1 MIGIVCL
8 DLKDGMF
15 FNNRR
20 QSKDRYV
27 IRDIWD
33 MIKDKKLFMT
43 EYSYQMFQEAK
54 ANTCIITDDYKEAG
68 EEDYCFFETEVMN
81 ENKVTKYIVY
91 RWDKVYPSDYKLDLS
106 KWQLVSTL
114 EFQGY
119 SHEKILKEVYVRDE
133 CQKC

>member
-27 IRDIWD
+27 IRDILD
-33 MIKDKKLFMT
+33 MIKDKNLFMT
-43 EYSYQMFQEAK
+43 EYSYQMFQGAK
-54 ANTCIITDDYKEAG
+54 ANICITTDDYKEAG
-68 EEDYCFFETEVMN
+68 EEDYCFFETEIMN
-81 ENKVTKYIVY
+81 ENKVIKYIVY
-91 RWDKVYPSDYKLDLS
+91 RWDKVYPSDYKFNLS

-119 SHEKILKEVYVRDE
+119 SHEKIVKEVYIRDE
-133 CQKC
+133 C